1 MNYKKIYNDIINRSK
16 MRDIPT
22 HYESHHILPKCLGG
36 PNTKSNI
43 VKLTPREH
51 FICHLLLTKM
61 YQGEQR
67 QKMFFAFYRLSNRYK
82 QKNSRFYETAKKQVK
97 LALSKIHSGKTL
109 TAEHRLQIKKRT
121 EGEKNPMYG
130 KKHSDLALKTMR
142 DCKIG
147 NTNAKVGINIICAIS
162 NKHLFSLPSIS
173 DLCNK
178 FDLTR
183 SQAEHYI
190 YKQCPFN
197 NMLFI
202 RQKIIT
208 RS

>member
-1 MNYKKIYNDIINRSK
+1 MNYKKIYNDIIDRSK
-16 MRDIPT
+16 MRDIPA

-97 LALSKIHSGKTL
+97 LALSKIHSGKTISESHKQAIRKKCRGMVGKNHSP
-109 TAEHRLQIKKRT
+109 TAIASMKQ
-121 EGEKNPMYG
+121 
-130 KKHSDLALKTMR
+130 
-142 DCKIG
+142 CKIG
-147 NTNAKVGINIICAIS
+147 NTNAKVGINIVCSIS

-173 DLCNK
+173 ELCNK

-183 SQAEHYI
+183 GQAEHYI
-190 YKQCPFN
+190 YKQRPFN
-197 NMLFI
+197 DMLFI

>member
-1 MNYKKIYNDIINRSK
+1 MNYEKIYNEIISK
-16 MRDIPT
+16 SKIREIPT
-22 HYESHHILPKCLGG
+22 HYESHHIVPKCLGG
-36 PNTKSNI
+36 SNTKSNI
-43 VKLTPREH
+43 AKLTLREH

-82 QKNSRFYETAKKQVK
+82 QKNSRFYEIAKKQVRYS
-97 LALSKIHSGKTL
+97 LSKIHSGKT
-109 TAEHRLQIKKRT
+109 IS
-121 EGEKNPMYG
+121 EKHKQAIREKCRGMVG
-130 KKHSDLALKTMR
+130 KKHSSTAIASMKQ
-142 DCKIG
+142 CKIG
-147 NTNAKVGINIICAIS
+147 NTNAKVGINIVCAIT
-162 NKHLFSLPSIS
+162 NNHLFSLPSIS
-173 DLCNK
+173 DLCHK

-190 YKQCPFN
+190 YKQRPFN

>member
-1 MNYKKIYNDIINRSK
+1 MNYKKIYDTIINNSK
-16 MRDIPT
+16 TRVVPV

-36 PNTKSNI
+36 SNTKSNL

-61 YQGEQR
+61 FQGEQK

-82 QKNSRFYETAKKQVK
+82 QKNSRFYETAKKEVK
-97 LALSKIHSGKTL
+97 LSLSKIHSGKV
-109 TAEHRLQIKKRT
+109 IS
-121 EGEKNPMYG
+121 EKHKQAIREKCRGMVG
-130 KKHSDLALKTMR
+130 KKHSSTAIASMKQS
-142 DCKIG
+142 KIG
-147 NTNAKVGINIICAIS
+147 NTNAKVGINIVCATS
-162 NKHLFSLPSIS
+162 HKQLFSLSSIS

-183 SQAEHYI
+183 GQAEHYI
-190 YKQCPFN
+190 YKQRSFN